1 MQLFSKDV
9 HGYGWFVNE
18 HSRLQQYGTSLILIS
33 GGNTLRHFVQQGAAY
48 VSLRFDSETLATE
61 AGGYVFTDTM
71 GNQTHFYGFDTSS
84 PPSIP
89 ILQQGSLKTFVTSA
103 GATTSTV
110 YNTDGT
116 LAQISRSQTS
126 GATTSTET
134 FTYTYDADDQK
145 ITNVKQAM
153 TIGAGS
159 PAIVR
164 QADYEYWKDTTAD
177 FGPNRSL
184 QRVTIKDGQTIPA
197 ILSQCS
203 YRYYKQG
210 EANGITGLL
219 KIVFNEKSYARIVG
233 AGLDPLV
240 ATDAQVLPYA
250 DNYFEY
256 DTSSRVTKEIAQG
269 TTCSCSTGQ
278 GTYLFAYQTSA
289 NADGY
294 NSWLY
299 KTTETE
305 PDGNIHIVYSNYAAE
320 TMLFITKEVTTG
332 KQWLQFYQYDG
343 MGRPILKAEP
353 SAITGFDETK
363 PDLLNSV
370 SGNYQ
375 YLSDSA
381 GLIHRTVYG
390 TSTTA
395 TATTAGNVAGYILQ
409 ESLSQG
415 ETGAAV
421 PLHGMTYYSHA
432 DAGGAVIYPQATDTI
447 YRNTD
452 GTGGMTTA
460 FSYTWQG
467 STNQIL
473 AKTTT
478 APVVPTAQNGSNVAT
493 ATTVVYDLFDRPSWV
508 KDQEGF
514 LAYHAYDT
522 ASGGEAVTIR
532 DVNTALT
539 ADFTGLPSGWTT
551 PAGGG
556 LHLKTV
562 RTLDLL
568 GRATQVTDPR
578 GTNSFRVFQD
588 SQHAV
593 RTYPGWNGTA
603 TTGPTIVEREDW
615 PNNYRETLTMSVA
628 PAVTGGAPTGAEA
641 IGSLQSLSRDL
652 LDQSSRPIAHDDYVS
667 FSGITYGTTP
677 TLGTLNTNY
686 YRSTTGYDKRGN
698 PARFQDAA
706 GSIRRVVN
714 DLLDRSV
721 SSWTG
726 INDTVSG
733 EWAPANAGAMVQ
745 TGSTTYDFGNVG
757 DGNVTSSVTMSG
769 SATYTTSYISDFRDR
784 QTQITRPDGVIVLS
798 ILDNLGRPTSVC
810 TYAGTVA
817 SSSLRAKQEQFFDER
832 GQPYWRRA
840 SEVDPVTGAIGNL
853 FLTKSWFTPRGLLA
867 KTRDPGGLFT
877 KRLYDGAGRV
887 TTSAT
892 SYQDSESLYTDALT
906 LASDTL
912 IEQTNSFYDKASNV
926 VATTRLLRKPT
937 DTTSTGALT
946 VSNAV
951 PLSSVTWYD
960 IANRPV
966 ASGDYGRDSGTTK
979 YLYTTAGAL
988 IDANANGIP
997 DEAEAAPRAVNS
1009 SNDYRITATGY
1020 DAAGRP
1026 FRTTDSLGRIT
1037 QRIYDGAGLVTA
1049 VIENYVDG
1057 VATETETSTDRT
1069 TQTIYG
1075 PGWRVATLRALN
1087 PKGLGNGVEQQDTRY
1102 LYGSPF
1108 SATWPTNII
1117 YPDSTDTTSSG
1128 TDQVKVGYDRLG
1140 RTTSRTDQ
1148 RGVIHAY
1155 AFDTSGRLQADAA
1168 TIPALTGDVQIDT
1181 GVQRI
1186 ERAYDDVSR
1195 VKGISSFSATTGGT
1209 VVNAVAYTYNNL
1221 SQVARSDQSHSGA
1234 VVSGTTPGVSYTYAD
1249 GASGGTAA
1257 YLRLT
1262 RVTYPTTATSPAY
1275 LYAAAGTIGDR
1286 LNRLESIAS
1295 DPTGT
1300 TKYLQY
1306 TSWLGAGTTVVVDH
1320 PAVTGGLSFVQVGT
1334 SIDMVNNFME
1344 PTDWK
1349 WRNTSGS
1356 VVFDRYL
1363 YGYDRVGNRV
1373 SRQNAGATARDE
1385 VAVFDGLNRLTKF
1398 NRGTLGGGT
1407 ITDTAATFNQA
1418 WTLDSLGNWGGF
1430 AVDANGGANS
1440 FVTQARLHNRANE
1453 IDVDNIDSN
1462 APGIAISGTG
1472 TSWIDPVYDPNGNMR
1487 SGPKPGSELTTRQ
1500 HYRWDAW
1507 NRLTTVLADNAGNP
1521 GTTVATYVY
1530 DGLGRRIRK
1539 VVGVVTLDSF
1549 YNERWE
1555 ELEVRKNGATAA
1567 YAQVIYDPRDIDEP
1581 AVRFR
1586 DADANGT
1593 LEEALYFAQD
1603 AKYNVSSVI
1612 TSAGVVA
1619 ERYAYDSYGK
1629 TSIYDAAWASRPS
1642 SNYDNQV
1649 LFTGRTLDVESGL
1662 YQYRYRFFDPSLGR
1676 FLSRD
1681 PLGYVDGKSLYNSYF
1696 VPNGRDPFGLE
1707 IILDQQ
1713 TLGDRSDEAPEPP
1726 HEPHWWDFLV
1736 LPKPRHPAPP
1746 LNRYDFAI
1754 MVLSDGALRG
1764 LSMGGGGIR
1773 AGVGAGTSGGACP
1786 VIPKVANPKLGN
1798 LVSDL
1803 YKGARYPNGIGTGM
1817 TADAVRNE
1825 LRTGLPTFGKFH
1837 SQKAAEYNNAL
1848 QKWLNKNPTATYYDR
1863 LVAQSIMDD
1872 LQAALSGF

>member
-1 MQLFSKDV
+1 M
-9 HGYGWFVNE
+9 
-18 HSRLQQYGTSLILIS
+18 
-33 GGNTLRHFVQQGAAY
+33 
-48 VSLRFDSETLATE
+48 
-61 AGGYVFTDTM
+61 
-71 GNQTHFYGFDTSS
+71 
-84 PPSIP
+84 
-89 ILQQGSLKTFVTSA
+89 LK
-103 GATTSTV
+103 
-110 YNTDGT
+110 
-116 LAQISRSQTS
+116 
-126 GATTSTET
+126 
-134 FTYTYDADDQK
+134 
-145 ITNVKQAM
+145 
-153 TIGAGS
+153 
-159 PAIVR
+159 
-164 QADYEYWKDTTAD
+164 
-177 FGPNRSL
+177 
-184 QRVTIKDGQTIPA
+184 RVTISDGQATPA
-197 ILSQCS
+197 MLSQCS

-210 EANGITGLL
+210 EANGVTGLL
-219 KIVFNEKSYARIVG
+219 KMVINEKSYARIVG
-233 AGLDPLV
+233 AGLDPV
-240 ATDAQVLPYA
+240 AATDAQVLPYA
-250 DNYFEY
+250 DNYFQY
-256 DTSSRVTKEIAQG
+256 DTASRVTEEIAQG
-269 TTCSCSTGQ
+269 ATCSCSTGQ
-278 GTYLFAYQTSA
+278 GTYLFSYQTSA

-343 MGRPILKAEP
+343 MGRPILAAEP

-375 YLSDSA
+375 YLSDTA
-381 GLIHRTVYG
+381 GLIHRTSYG

-395 TATTAGNVAGYILQ
+395 TATIAGNVAGYILQ
-409 ESLSQG
+409 ESCSQG
-415 ETGAAV
+415 ETGALV
-421 PLHGMTYYSHA
+421 PLHGMAYYSHA
-432 DAGGAVIYPQATDTI
+432 DSGGSVIYPQATDTI

-452 GTGGMTTA
+452 GTGGMTTS
-460 FSYTWQG
+460 FTYTWQG
-467 STNQIL
+467 GTNQIL

-478 APVVPTAQNGSNVAT
+478 APAVPTAQNGSNVAT
-493 ATTVVYDLFDRPSWV
+493 ATTVVYDLFDRPIWV

-578 GTNSFRVFQD
+578 GTNSYRVFQD

-603 TTGPTIVEREDW
+603 TTGPTVVEREDW

-628 PAVTGGAPTGAEA
+628 PAVTGGVPTGAEA
-641 IGSLQSLSRDL
+641 IGGLQSLSRDL

-686 YRSTTGYDKRGN
+686 YRSTTAYDKRGN

-706 GSIRRVVN
+706 GTIRRVVN

-726 INDTVSG
+726 IDDTVSG
-733 EWAPANAGAMVQ
+733 EWSPANAGAMVQ
-745 TGSTTYDFGNVG
+745 TGSTIYDFGNVG

-798 ILDNLGRPTSVC
+798 NLDNLGRPTSVC

-853 FLTKSWFTPRGLLA
+853 FLTQSWFTPRGLLA

-877 KRLYDGAGRV
+877 KRLYDGAGR
-887 TTSAT
+887 TKTSAT
-892 SYQDSESLYTDALT
+892 SYQDSESLYADALT
-906 LASDTL
+906 IVSDTV
-912 IEQTNSFYDKASNV
+912 IEQTNAFYDKAGNA
-926 VATTRLLRKPT
+926 VATTRLLRMPT

-946 VSNAV
+946 VANAV

-960 IANRPV
+960 LVNRPV

-979 YLYTTAGAL
+979 YLYTSAGAL

-1009 SNDYRITATGY
+1009 SNDYRITSLGY

-1026 FRTTDSLGRIT
+1026 YRTTDNLGRIT
-1037 QRIYDGAGLVTA
+1037 QRSYDAAGLLTA

-1057 VATETETSTDRT
+1057 TATETETSTDRT

-1102 LYGSPF
+1102 FYGSSF
-1108 SATWPTNII
+1108 SATWPTSMI

-1168 TIPALTGDVQIDT
+1168 TIPALTGDFQIDT
-1181 GVQRI
+1181 SVQRI

-1209 VVNAVAYTYNNL
+1209 VVNAIGFTYNNL
-1221 SQVARSDQSHSGA
+1221 FQVARSDQSHSGA
-1234 VVSGTTPGVSYTYAD
+1234 VVPGTTPGVAYTYAD
-1249 GASGGTAA
+1249 GASGGSAA

-1262 RVTYPTTATSPAY
+1262 RVTYPTTATNPAY
-1275 LYAAAGTIGDR
+1275 LYPAAGTMGDR
-1286 LNRLESIAS
+1286 LNRLDSIAS
-1295 DPTGT
+1295 DPTGA

-1306 TSWLGAGTTVVVDH
+1306 SSWLGAGTNVIVDH

-1334 SIDMVNNFME
+1334 SINMVDNFME

-1373 SRQNAGATARDE
+1373 SRQNAVVPARDE
-1385 VAVFDGLNRLTKF
+1385 VAVFDGLNRLSKF
-1398 NRGTLGGGT
+1398 NRGTLASGT

-1418 WTLDSLGNWGGF
+1418 WTLDSLSNWASF

-1440 FVTQARLHNRANE
+1440 FVTQTRLHNKANE
-1453 IDVDNIDSN
+1453 IDTDNTDGN
-1462 APGIAISGTG
+1462 APGNSISGAG
-1472 TSWIDPVYDPNGNMR
+1472 ADWVDPAYDAAGNMR
-1487 SGPKPGSELTTRQ
+1487 STPKPGSETTTRQ

-1521 GTTVATYVY
+1521 GTTVATYAY
-1530 DGLGRRIRK
+1530 DGFGRRIRK
-1539 VVGVVTLDSF
+1539 VVGAMTLDSY
-1549 YNERWE
+1549 YNERWQ
-1555 ELEVRKNGATAA
+1555 ELEVRKNGAATA
-1567 YAQVIYDPRDIDEP
+1567 YTQFIYDRRYIDAP

-1586 DADANGT
+1586 DTDGNGSLDET
-1593 LEEALYFAQD
+1593 LYYSQD
-1603 AKYNVSSVI
+1603 LQFNVTSLVVSSG
-1612 TSAGVVA
+1612 AVA
-1619 ERYAYDSYGK
+1619 ERYVYDSYGK
-1629 TSIYDAAWASRPS
+1629 VTVFDSTWSTRIS
-1642 SNYDNQV
+1642 SSYDNQL
-1649 LFTGRTLDVESGL
+1649 LFSGRNLDSESGL
-1662 YQYRYRFFDPSLGR
+1662 LHFRNRYYDSSVGR
-1676 FLSRD
+1676 FSSRD
-1681 PLGYVDGKSLYNSYF
+1681 PLGYVDGPSLFCAYFIPQSFDPLGTEDAVPQQPEAVKQDPQTWWRYMRNHINEAINNDGSLNMSEYNKLRGNADAEARAAASDYSGTNYERVAADENAGGGTDNAKNWDVLADDLGSVGYNDVAQKSTDL
-1696 VPNGRDPFGLE
+1696 GLE
-1707 IILDQQ
+1707 VVQAGIPGGPLEVVAIKGVRVVCVARKAINLPALKKLEIMMDHIASGHMKGGFRVSPKKTLFPDNLTKDQVEK
-1713 TLGDRSDEAPEPP
+1713 LIRSAYQNAKKSKHRE
-1726 HEPHWWDFLV
+1726 
-1736 LPKPRHPAPP
+1736 
-1746 LNRYDFAI
+1746 
-1754 MVLSDGALRG
+1754 
-1764 LSMGGGGIR
+1764 
-1773 AGVGAGTSGGACP
+1773 
-1786 VIPKVANPKLGN
+1786 
-1798 LVSDL
+1798 
-1803 YKGARYPNGIGTGM
+1803 IG
-1817 TADAVRNE
+1817 
-1825 LRTGLPTFGKFH
+1825 
-1837 SQKAAEYNNAL
+1837 S
-1848 QKWLNKNPTATYYDR
+1848 
-1863 LVAQSIMDD
+1863 S
-1872 LQAALSGF
+1872 